1 MPKSEQSPSPED
13 IIKEGER
20 EAQEGFEEYAQK
32 TVWEKLLRDAMKK
45 KQKVEVYGTGTYKG
59 VIGLVVSI
67 KYGHVYIDTPVALV
81 VIGLKDIKR
90 VAVYK
95 PEVEE

>member
-1 MPKSEQSPSPED
+1 MVKLEQNSED

-45 KQKVEVYGTGTYKG
+45 KKKVEIYGTGTYKSVVG
-59 VIGLVVSI
+59 MVINI
-67 KYGHVYIDTPVALV
+67 KYGYVYIDTPVALV
-81 VIGLKDIKR
+81 VTSLKDIKR
-90 VAVYK
+90 ILIYK
-95 PEVEE
+95 PEAEES